1 MKNLDKFKGCMIGGA
16 AGDALGYSIE
26 FLDEE
31 SIFRKYGKSGIRNFD
46 LVEGKAL
53 VSDDTQMSLFTANGL
68 LLGTTRGRTRG
79 IVGTYPSYLALCYR
93 EWYRTQTE
101 RFPLNCAGGCN
112 YTWLS
117 HLPELFNRRAPGTTC
132 LSAIEGGCYGTVV
145 KPINNSKGCG
155 GVMRVA
161 PIGLY
166 FIDNK
171 QYEPEDVMRMGAE
184 TAALTHG
191 HELGFIPAAA
201 LVHMIAC
208 LAQDGEHSILKAV
221 EDSLAR
227 VRVLF
232 SGASHLRE
240 FEAIMDRA
248 VNLAFSDIEDLDAI
262 HALGEGWVA
271 EETLAIAV
279 YCALKY
285 PTDFEK
291 GLVAAV
297 NHRGDS
303 DSTGA
308 VAGNIIGA
316 NVGLDGIPQKFTE
329 QLELVDVLL
338 EIAQDLYN
346 DCPME
351 SEYDTKHWS
360 TVWEHKYIVNDYP
373 VWKTRNQKI

>member
-16 AGDALGYSIE
+16 AGDALGYSVE
-26 FLDEE
+26 LLDEE
-31 SIFRKYGKSGIRNFD
+31 SIFRKYGKTGIRDFD
-46 LVEGKAL
+46 LVGGKAHI
-53 VSDDTQMSLFTANGL
+53 SDDTQMSLFTANGL

-79 IVGTYPSYLALCYR
+79 IMGTYPSYIALCYK

-101 RFPLNCAGGCN
+101 NFPLNCTGGYN
-112 YTWLS
+112 YAWLS
-117 HLPELFNRRAPGTTC
+117 HIPELFNRRAPGVTC
-132 LSAIEGGCYGTVV
+132 LSAIENGCHGTMD

-166 FIDNK
+166 FIDNM
-171 QYEPEDVMRMGAE
+171 QYEPEDVMRIGAE

-201 LVHMIAC
+201 FVHIIEYI
-208 LAQDGEHSILKAV
+208 AQDGEHSIMEAV
-221 EDSLAR
+221 EDSLAQ

-232 SGASHLRE
+232 SGASHLGE
-240 FEAIMDRA
+240 FETIMDKA
-248 VNLAFSDIEDLDAI
+248 ISLASSGMDDLEAI

-285 PTDFEK
+285 PTEFEK
-291 GLVAAV
+291 GLIAAV

-308 VAGNIIGA
+308 LVGNIIGA
-316 NVGLDGIPQKFTE
+316 NVGLSGIPQKYID
-329 QLELVDVLL
+329 QLELTDTIL

-351 SEYDTKHWS
+351 SEYDTEHWS
-360 TVWEHKYIVNDYP
+360 AVWEHKYIMNDYP
-373 VWKTRNQKI
+373 IWKINN

>member
-1 MKNLDKFKGCMIGGA
+1 MRNLDKFKGCLLGGA
-16 AGDALGYSIE
+16 AGDALGYAVE
-26 FLDEE
+26 FYDEE
-31 SIFRKYGKSGIRNFD
+31 TIFRKYGQGGIVTYD
-46 LVEGKAL
+46 LTGDKAL
-53 VSDDTQMSLFTANGL
+53 ISDDTQMSLFTANGL

-79 IVGTYPSYLALCYR
+79 IMGSYPSYISYCYK

-101 RFPLNCAGGCN
+101 KYPLKCDGGYH

-117 HLPELFNRRAPGTTC
+117 HIPELFSRRAPGMTC
-132 LSAIEGGCYGTVV
+132 LSAIADGCCGTIEEPV
-145 KPINNSKGCG
+145 NSSKGCG

-191 HELGFIPAAA
+191 HELGYIPAAA
-201 LVHMIAC
+201 LVNIIGC
-208 LAQDGEHSILKAV
+208 LVKDGGQSILEAVKGSMTRVRALFPNSSHLKEFEMIMERAV
-221 EDSLAR
+221 E
-227 VRVLF
+227 
-232 SGASHLRE
+232 
-240 FEAIMDRA
+240 
-248 VNLAFSDIEDLDAI
+248 LAFSDVDDLDAI
-262 HALGEGWVA
+262 HAIGEGWVA

-291 GLVAAV
+291 GLIAAV
-297 NHRGDS
+297 NHKGDS
-303 DSTGA
+303 DSTGS

-316 NVGLDGIPQKFTE
+316 NVGLSGIPQKYIDH
-329 QLELVDVLL
+329 LELKDVIL
-338 EIAQDLYN
+338 ELAEDLCN

-351 SEYDTKHWS
+351 SEYDKENWS
-360 TVWEHKYIVNDYP
+360 VDWEHKYIVNDYP
-373 VWKTRNQKI
+373 IWS